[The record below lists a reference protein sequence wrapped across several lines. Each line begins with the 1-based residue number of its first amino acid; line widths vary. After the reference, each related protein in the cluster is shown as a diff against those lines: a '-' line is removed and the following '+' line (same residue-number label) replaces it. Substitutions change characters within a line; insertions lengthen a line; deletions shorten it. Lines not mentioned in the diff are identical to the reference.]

1 MHSVVELVASV
12 DAAFVETG
20 RGLAGWEDPH
30 PDRRPSEE
38 EYSRVTNPQKYRILR
53 ARAEAWLNTLA
64 ATGLAEVEADV
75 GVEWEEPPRIEVVGV
90 QRALPRASSA
100 IPLVFGWTRS
110 EIDGGVVIGVGEPT
124 LVVEVI
130 PDCGCDACDSGSQ
143 DILDLLDEYVLG
155 VVTGEYRRLR
165 RGKREIT
172 VYSQDRQGWSGFDSP
187 WEKLGRLVPGWLKGE
202 PFFADSLYTTTTDS
216 IGPTPYFTTTDIVG
230 PNKRFSTVRTGIFL
244 GRQAKFPKGNLGRFF
259 RVPRAIAR
267 NSGSR
272 HRYKQVEKAL
282 AHPKGWLEV
291 SGSPWFN
298 GEQRTTQP
306 SPR

>member
-1 MHSVVELVASV
+1 MPSVVELVESV
-12 DAAFVETG
+12 DAAFVETS

-30 PDRRPSEE
+30 PDRQPSEE

-53 ARAEAWLNTLA
+53 ARAEAWLNALA
-64 ATGLAEVEADV
+64 ATGLAEVETDIE
-75 GVEWEEPPRIEVVGV
+75 VEWEEPPWVDVVSV
-90 QRALPRASSA
+90 QRALPRASGA

-172 VYSQDRQGWSGFDSP
+172 VYTQDRQGSLGFRGP
-187 WEKLGRLVPGWLKGE
+187 LENFGRLIPGWLKGV
-202 PFFADSLYTTTTDS
+202 SL
-216 IGPTPYFTTTDIVG
+216 FTTTDNLVPEGNFSRPERWARFIEAKLRRLFRLPRVIAR
-230 PNKRFSTVRTGIFL
+230 RFSSR
-244 GRQAKFPKGNLGRFF
+244 RYF
-259 RVPRAIAR
+259 R
-267 NSGSR
+267 
-272 HRYKQVEKAL
+272 QVEAAL
-282 AHPKGWLEV
+282 AHPKGWHEV
-291 SGSPWFN
+291 SGSSWPN
-298 GEQRTTQP
+298 GDPRTTQP